1 MIGDIHGILDMIH
14 QAKHCHDCGKRLN
27 LVKEIR
33 RCKKCKEIYK
43 KEKREKKKK
52 KK

>member
-1 MIGDIHGILDMIH
+1 MNSFHDIQMMIH
-14 QAKHCHDCGKRLN
+14 QAQHCIDCGKRLN

-43 KEKREKKKK
+43 KEKQKKKK
-52 KK
+52 K